1 METTETSLLILNVGV
16 CFEQMG
22 NADAESTVAPLPGK
36 MATLASA
43 KFSCIRV
50 RNYLVCFLPADAD
63 QVLTSKDDGRITF
76 SAGWKEFELRALQE
90 AAAPLPEPQCVFE
103 HWPDQLNA
111 DPLSLWILGV
121 VLLDQGRWLAFIK
134 IQRDCD
140 ARVSGLLRNR

>member
-1 METTETSLLILNVGV
+1 MKTAETSLLILNLGV
-16 CFEQMG
+16 RFERMG
-22 NADAESTVAPLPGK
+22 NAESTVAPLPGK
-36 MATLASA
+36 NGDPSA

-76 SAGWKEFELRALQE
+76 SAGWKEFELQALQE

-111 DPLSLWILGV
+111 DPLSLWML
-121 VLLDQGRWLAFIK
+121 
-134 IQRDCD
+134 
-140 ARVSGLLRNR
+140 